1 MHAVVAL
8 LALLAAEPVPFF
20 KSDRVQLP
28 VDPHQHVVYG
38 PELPDPIAT
47 ECGVRDK
54 ACLAEHDFRVVT
66 LAAAQHDPNWCDQA
80 VDSFECRDIYAMI
93 VCDSG
98 RMDPMLTDPCTYVVR
113 TDHGVAVLYSKPKAR
128 WMVAAN
134 WGWHAPQ
141 FVGVCKDPGMLPA
154 VGVQTLPAF
163 PWVTK
168 K

>member
-1 MHAVVAL
+1 MHAVVL
-8 LALLAAEPVPFF
+8 LALLAADVVPFF
-20 KSDRVQLP
+20 HSTRVQIP

-54 ACLAEHDFRVVT
+54 ACLAEHDLRVVT
-66 LAAAQHDPNWCDQA
+66 LAADQRDPAWCDQA
-80 VDSFECRDIYAMI
+80 VDALACRDAYALI
-93 VCDSG
+93 VGDVG
-98 RMDPMLTDPCTYVVR
+98 WLDPILTAPCTYVVR
-113 TDHGVAVLYSKPKAR
+113 TDHGAAVLYSKAEAR
-128 WMVAAN
+128 WVVTPDR
-134 WGWHAPQ
+134 GWHAPQ
-141 FVGVCKDPGMLPA
+141 FVGICKDPGMPGA